1 MLQERKESLS
11 LSKKNKTK
19 NTYIEIIR
27 NLKITN
33 EKKYLSNE
41 ELKSFISISRD
52 GLVRE
57 ISQKKYIDSILR
69 GHRRLIEKFPN
80 FNEQLN
86 ADGNEIK
93 KRFIEFKISKLL
105 LIYIL
110 SGRISVDNSINISG
124 LYDKENLL
132 TDNEIEAI
140 KEGCEQYGY
149 SLSRTYPAVILYI
162 CRIMIVKDILLRDIT
177 MTDIYDCY
185 RDKQDAANATTN
197 VLKYM
202 GIIDEDEHYKINN
215 RKSFT
220 NINEINLTVTDG
232 YYLEEYFNYER
243 YVEREGCSESNKV
256 NRKRIAKLFLN
267 WIDDV
272 YGVIS
277 FDDMKF
283 QLAIDFIV
291 YVRKM
296 KNKNGNTYSDGTY
309 LAMRSQF
316 KMFLEYLISNGK
328 LNKSFTLDYYKT
340 DIFNGGIL
348 EVIYEKESITKEE
361 IDKIENKIVN
371 FNEYPLMPYV
381 PDILKLLYSYGMRP
395 IEAITLKYDCLK
407 GTEEA
412 PTLHVHKSKNEEDR
426 YIPLTNEVYKII
438 KKYIEINKDSL
449 PIYSDYDGLNVK
461 RLFSYR
467 NKLVTKETLN
477 RRLKELEVEASI
489 VDEDGKAKYPL
500 YTLRKIRITL
510 WLEAG
515 LSIEEVARLVGHRDI
530 ESQSYY
536 YISKENRIDSAKK
549 VFSEF
554 YEKFMDEKGN
564 IDNDLY
570 QLDQEIEEE
579 NYINELKRDLLV
591 IEEKKVFSSAIEMA
605 RKDYPELF
613 LPLMDG
619 FCGAMVEEDGDFEC
633 EMLKLPC
640 LECDEL
646 KGADENINVF
656 DKYAINLYKSRN
668 LSIKKGNDGMKVKS
682 DNTIERL
689 KKFYVKKL
697 NIDEEI
703 VEEYFNKL
711 DEMSVVKRGRKK
723 KVNR

>member
-1 MLQERKESLS
+1 MESN
-11 LSKKNKTK
+11 KKNLKLDNINQGEKTCR
-19 NTYIEIIR
+19 EII
-27 NLKITN
+27 
-33 EKKYLSNE
+33 KYLGITDEKRYFTKE
-41 ELKSFISISRD
+41 ELISFFNIYRYNVKDTQRQKEYLADMINAH
-52 GLVRE
+52 RE
-57 ISQKKYIDSILR
+57 LIERYPNFEYFGNVEAKEIRVIFAELGILR
-69 GHRRLIEKFPN
+69 I
-80 FNEQLN
+80 
-86 ADGNEIK
+86 
-93 KRFIEFKISKLL
+93 LL
-105 LIYIL
+105 LYIL
-110 SGRISVDNSINISG
+110 TGRIKVDNTINTNG
-124 LYDKENLL
+124 LYDRKRLLSDKEVE
-132 TDNEIEAI
+132 TI
-140 KEGCEQYGY
+140 KKACRICNY
-149 SLSRTYPAVILYI
+149 SEVKTTNGVMKYI
-162 CRIMIVKDILLRDIT
+162 CRLIVVNNLLLEDIALEH
-177 MTDIYDCY
+177 IYSCY
-185 RDKQDAANATTN
+185 RSKQDAAYATAN

-215 RKSFT
+215 RNSFR
-220 NINEINLTVTDG
+220 NINKIDLTVTKD
-232 YYLEEYFNYER
+232 YYLEEYSNYER
-243 YVEREGCSESNKV
+243 HVEKEVCSKSNKV
-256 NRKRIAKLFLN
+256 NRKRVAKLFLN
-267 WIDDV
+267 WIDDM
-272 YGVIS
+272 YGYIN

-291 YVRKM
+291 YLRKM
-296 KNKNGNTYSDGTY
+296 KNKNGKTYSDGTY
-309 LAMRSQF
+309 LTMRSQF
-316 KMFLEYLISNGK
+316 KMYLEYLINNGK
-328 LNKSFTLDYYKT
+328 LNKNFILDYYKT

-361 IDKIENKIVN
+361 IDKIREKIVN

-381 PDILKLLYSYGMRP
+381 PDILKILFFYGMRP
-395 IEAITLKYDCLK
+395 VEAITLRYDCLK
-407 GTEEA
+407 GTEES
-412 PTLHVHKSKNEEDR
+412 PRLYVHKSKNGEDR
-426 YIPLTNEVYKII
+426 YIPLTDVGYKII

-449 PIYSDYDGLNVK
+449 PIYSEFDGQNVK
-461 RLFSYR
+461 RLFAYR
-467 NKLVTKETLN
+467 NKLVNKETLN

-515 LSIEEVARLVGHRDI
+515 LSAEQVAEFVGHRNV

-554 YEKFMDEKGN
+554 YEKFMDERGN

-579 NYINELKRDLLV
+579 NYIEELKRDLLV

-613 LPLMDG
+613 FPLMDG
-619 FCGAMVEEDGDFEC
+619 FCGAMIEEDGDFEC

-646 KGADENINVF
+646 NGADENIKVF

-668 LSIKKGNDGMKVKS
+668 SSIKKGNDGLKEKS

-689 KKFYVKKL
+689 KRFYVKKF
-697 NIDEEI
+697 NIDEEFI
-703 VEEYFNKL
+703 EEYFNKL
-711 DEMSVVKRGRKK
+711 DKMSVVKRGRKK

>member
-1 MLQERKESLS
+1 MRPNKQNLKLDNINQG
-11 LSKKNKTK
+11 KKTCR
-19 NTYIEIIR
+19 EIIKY
-27 NLKITN
+27 LGITG
-33 EKKYLSNE
+33 EKKYFTKE
-41 ELKSFISISRD
+41 ELISFFNIYRYNVKDTQRQKEYLADMINAHRKLIERYPD
-52 GLVRE
+52 FEYFGNVEAKE
-57 ISQKKYIDSILR
+57 IRVIFAELGILR
-69 GHRRLIEKFPN
+69 I
-80 FNEQLN
+80 
-86 ADGNEIK
+86 
-93 KRFIEFKISKLL
+93 LL
-105 LIYIL
+105 VYIL
-110 SGRISVDNSINISG
+110 TGRIKVDNTINTNG
-124 LYDKENLL
+124 LYDRKRLLSDKEVE
-132 TDNEIEAI
+132 TI
-140 KEGCEQYGY
+140 KKACRICDY
-149 SLSRTYPAVILYI
+149 SEVKTTNGVITYI
-162 CRIMIVKDILLRDIT
+162 CRLIVVNNLLLEDIT
-177 MTDIYDCY
+177 LEHIYSCY
-185 RDKQDAANATTN
+185 RSKQDAAYATAN

-215 RKSFT
+215 RNSFR
-220 NINEINLTVTDG
+220 NINKIDLTVTKD
-232 YYLEEYFNYER
+232 YYLEEYSNYER
-243 YVEREGCSESNKV
+243 YVEREVCSESNKA
-256 NRKRIAKLFLN
+256 NRKRVAKLFLN
-267 WIDDV
+267 WIDDM
-272 YGVIS
+272 YGHIN

-291 YVRKM
+291 YLRKM
-296 KNKNGNTYSDGTY
+296 KNKNGKTYSDGTY
-309 LAMRSQF
+309 LTMRSQF
-316 KMFLEYLISNGK
+316 KMYLEYLINNGK
-328 LNKSFTLDYYKT
+328 LNKNFILDYYKT

-361 IDKIENKIVN
+361 INKIRDKIVN

-381 PDILKLLYSYGMRP
+381 PDILKILFFYGMRP
-395 IEAITLKYDCLK
+395 VEAITLRYDCLK
-407 GTEEA
+407 GTEES
-412 PTLHVHKSKNEEDR
+412 PRLYVHKSKNGEDR
-426 YIPLTNEVYKII
+426 YIPLTDVGYKII

-449 PIYSDYDGLNVK
+449 PIYSEFDGQNVK
-461 RLFSYR
+461 RLFAYR
-467 NKLVTKETLN
+467 NKLVNKETLN

-515 LSIEEVARLVGHRDI
+515 LSAEQVAEFVGHRNV

-554 YEKFMDEKGN
+554 YEKFMDERGN

-579 NYINELKRDLLV
+579 NYIEELKRDLLV

-613 LPLMDG
+613 FPLMDG
-619 FCGAMVEEDGDFEC
+619 FCGAMIEEDGDFEC

-646 KGADENINVF
+646 NGADENIKVF

-668 LSIKKGNDGMKVKS
+668 SSIKKGNDGLKEKS

-689 KKFYVKKL
+689 KRFYVKKF

-703 VEEYFNKL
+703 IEEYFNKL
-711 DEMSVVKRGRKK
+711 DKMSVVKRGRKK

>member
-1 MLQERKESLS
+1 MESN
-11 LSKKNKTK
+11 KKNLKLDNINQGEKTCR
-19 NTYIEIIR
+19 EII
-27 NLKITN
+27 
-33 EKKYLSNE
+33 KYLGITDEKRYFKKE
-41 ELKSFISISRD
+41 ELISFFNIYRYNVKDTQRQKEYLADMINAH
-52 GLVRE
+52 RE
-57 ISQKKYIDSILR
+57 LIERYPNFEYFGNVEAKEIRVIFAELGILR
-69 GHRRLIEKFPN
+69 I
-80 FNEQLN
+80 
-86 ADGNEIK
+86 
-93 KRFIEFKISKLL
+93 LL
-105 LIYIL
+105 LYIL
-110 SGRISVDNSINISG
+110 TGRIKVDNTINTNG
-124 LYDKENLL
+124 LYDRKRLLSDKEVE
-132 TDNEIEAI
+132 TI
-140 KEGCEQYGY
+140 KKACRICNY
-149 SLSRTYPAVILYI
+149 SEVKTTNGVMKYI
-162 CRIMIVKDILLRDIT
+162 CRLIVVNNLLLEDIT
-177 MTDIYDCY
+177 LEHIYSCY
-185 RDKQDAANATTN
+185 RSKQDAAYATAN

-215 RKSFT
+215 RNSFR
-220 NINEINLTVTDG
+220 NINKIDLTVTKD
-232 YYLEEYFNYER
+232 YYLEEYSNYER
-243 YVEREGCSESNKV
+243 HVEREVCSKSNKV
-256 NRKRIAKLFLN
+256 NRKRVAKLFLN
-267 WIDDV
+267 WIDDM
-272 YGVIS
+272 YGYIN

-291 YVRKM
+291 YLRKM
-296 KNKNGNTYSDGTY
+296 KNKNGKTYSDGTY
-309 LAMRSQF
+309 LTMRSQF
-316 KMFLEYLISNGK
+316 KMYLEYLINNGK
-328 LNKSFTLDYYKT
+328 LNKNFILDYYKT

-361 IDKIENKIVN
+361 IDKIREKIVN

-381 PDILKLLYSYGMRP
+381 PDILKILFFYGMRP
-395 IEAITLKYDCLK
+395 VEAITLRYDCLK
-407 GTEEA
+407 GTEES
-412 PTLHVHKSKNEEDR
+412 PRLYVHKSKNGEDR
-426 YIPLTNEVYKII
+426 YIPLTDVGYKII

-449 PIYSDYDGLNVK
+449 PIYSEFDGQNVK
-461 RLFSYR
+461 RLFAYR
-467 NKLVTKETLN
+467 NKLVNKETLN

-515 LSIEEVARLVGHRDI
+515 LSVEQVAKFVGHRNV

-554 YEKFMDEKGN
+554 YEKFMDERGN

-579 NYINELKRDLLV
+579 NYIEELKRDLLV

-613 LPLMDG
+613 FPLMDG
-619 FCGAMVEEDGDFEC
+619 FCGAMIEEDGDFEC

-646 KGADENINVF
+646 KGADENIKVF

-668 LSIKKGNDGMKVKS
+668 SSIKKGNDGLKEKS

-689 KKFYVKKL
+689 KRFYVKKF
-697 NIDEEI
+697 NIDEEFI
-703 VEEYFNKL
+703 EEYFNKL
-711 DEMSVVKRGRKK
+711 DKMSVVKRGRKK